1 MQAEADQLA
10 EAFEKPATT
19 QPGGGM
25 GLNGDSDDVEDERY
39 DEAKNL
45 VIELQKASASL
56 LQRRMGLGYARA
68 ARMLD
73 ILESKGVIGP
83 GDGAKPRTVFIA
95 RDGSVVGGPMV
106 GGASSGPAETSDGA
120 RSL

>member
-1 MQAEADQLA
+1 
-10 EAFEKPATT
+10 
-19 QPGGGM
+19 M
-25 GLNGDSDDVEDERY
+25 GDERY
-39 DEAKNL
+39 EEAKNM

-83 GDGAKPRTVFIA
+83 GDGAKPRQVYVA
-95 RDGSVVGGPMV
+95 RDGAVIGGP
-106 GGASSGPAETSDGA
+106 ALQNESGIHADTHDAERT
-120 RSL
+120 

>member
-1 MQAEADQLA
+1 M
-10 EAFEKPATT
+10 
-19 QPGGGM
+19 GM
-25 GLNGDSDDVEDERY
+25 GLNGDSGETEDERY
-39 DEAKNL
+39 DEARAM

-83 GDGAKPRTVFIA
+83 GDGAKPRQVYIS
-95 RDGSVVGGPMV
+95 RDGAVIGGPSLQNPDV
-106 GGASSGPAETSDGA
+106 VHADTPEAERTN
-120 RSL
+120 